1 MTDAR
6 EPCAEPLSGFKE
18 VQPMV
23 FSGVFPVD
31 SKDYQDLK
39 DALEKLKLNDAS
51 FQFEP
56 ETSAAL
62 GFGFRCGFLGMLHME
77 ITQERLE
84 REYNLSLIST
94 APTVVY
100 HVTTKS
106 GEELRI
112 DNPAELPPTQDIA
125 AINEPRIITSIHV
138 PEEYVGAVMKLCEE
152 RRGRQMDSPMGH
164 STGSWFSTTCHCL
177 RSCLTFM
184 TVSRAL
190 PEATLLAITSLE
202 SMKPPI

>member
-1 MTDAR
+1 
-6 EPCAEPLSGFKE
+6 
-18 VQPMV
+18 
-23 FSGVFPVD
+23 
-31 SKDYQDLK
+31 
-39 DALEKLKLNDAS
+39 
-51 FQFEP
+51 
-56 ETSAAL
+56 
-62 GFGFRCGFLGMLHME
+62 ME

-152 RRGRQMDSPMGH
+152 RRGRQMD
-164 STGSWFSTTCHCL
+164 
-177 RSCLTFM
+177 LTYGAFDRVMVQYNMPLSEVVFDFM

-190 PEATLLAITSLE
+190 PEATLAITSLE